1 MADALRKK
9 TSSDFVDARDQYTK
23 NVNRRGFAANLNHD
37 PQYPTISGDFV
48 KQQQNRLGWGVQNVK
63 TELGS
68 EKSGN
73 ESTFVGKKTYRFGKK
88 LERAGKRLQY
98 APGAPGKV
106 GKIAKYAG
114 NYIKRNGFGTPKDK
128 NASKTD
134 KIVGKALAKT
144 QVTFAMGWTGLLNI
158 ISLPVGILALAA
170 FGGAS
175 LVADTTGGE
184 IVTQIAIWMMGLE
197 YFNIWVLAIGLY
209 VFHAFLIITMFAGSY
224 MQLKIGGLEPLDGR
238 ASVAKN
244 LLFISAFVLSA
255 IPGTTFIPWI
265 FGWLLLIMLY
275 PN

>member
-1 MADALRKK
+1 MATKGYTDYEAVDGAYPGV
-9 TSSDFVDARDQYTK
+9 SGDFINEQRS
-23 NVNRRGFAANLNHD
+23 RRGF
-37 PQYPTISGDFV
+37 
-48 KQQQNRLGWGVQNVK
+48 GVQNVK
-63 TELGS
+63 TVASDATRKSTSKTLRYVGDRAQSYGKYLQERGDEL
-68 EKSGN
+68 EQVPA
-73 ESTFVGKKTYRFGKK
+73 VGKTMAKAR
-88 LERAGKRLQY
+88 RQAGRYMEQ
-98 APGAPGKV
+98 
-106 GKIAKYAG
+106 
-114 NYIKRNGFGTPKDK
+114 
-128 NASKTD
+128 S
-134 KIVGKALAKT
+134 GKAARVASRAIATGRGVSMLSART
-144 QVTFAMGWTGLLNI
+144 QVGFTMGWTGLLNI

-170 FGGAS
+170 FGGAA

-184 IVTQIAIWMMGLE
+184 IATQIAVWMLGLE

-224 MQLKIGGLEPLDGR
+224 MQLKIGGLEPLGGR